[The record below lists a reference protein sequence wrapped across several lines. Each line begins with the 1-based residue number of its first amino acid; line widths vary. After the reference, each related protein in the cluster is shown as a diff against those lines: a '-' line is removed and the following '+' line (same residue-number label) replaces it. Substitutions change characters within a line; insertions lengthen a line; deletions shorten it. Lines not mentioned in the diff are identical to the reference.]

1 MDKRSTLLDYLK
13 QIFLGFGIT
22 TAILEMMAVL
32 FGDKLMGY
40 SSMFSLGSQGISAAT
55 AFQFLGVIVLIVTLR
70 FIFMTDSFIKELTLT
85 ARMVLF
91 FIGSFAVT
99 LVFIFIFG
107 WFPVNDPLAWM
118 MFIVSITV
126 KSVVSTIVSSAAE
139 KQENRQLEE
148 ALRRIKE
155 GQ

>member
-22 TAILEMMAVL
+22 TAILEMMSVL

-99 LVFIFIFG
+99 VVFIFIFG